1 MNQKEIDILKRAFDR
16 ERASRKLAEKIL
28 EEKSK
33 ELYEL
38 NKKLEK
44 SNIKLTSLNNK
55 VNSQLQGVFEN
66 LVDAYVEIDLNGT
79 ILGINNAAVDLLGLK
94 SLSDKVNVIEM
105 VHPNYKD
112 IIAPNFK
119 SLLKKGSIT
128 DFKVKIVTHN
138 NITKLVHINASI
150 IYDNGIAM
158 GAQGIVRDITTVD
171 KYQKAI
177 RVEKQKYENIIANM
191 NLGLIEVNNQD
202 EILMTNQSF
211 MDMSG
216 YNEKELLGKKC
227 AELFLLNTNDS
238 EKLEKTINK
247 RLEGV
252 SNSYEIDVKIK
263 NGETKYWLI
272 SGAPNYNDKGEVIGS
287 IGIHLDITDAKNNRE
302 LLQEQKLELD
312 TIFNN
317 APLGIV
323 LGKKNKFLRTN
334 PKFDELMGTD
344 ENELI
349 GSSIEKFG
357 LATAKE
363 KKLLREMNSGKI
375 DQFTFN
381 RRYFSKGG
389 NAVWVQVKMNAVRDS
404 KGKTKYQLGL
414 IEDVTSERENTAI
427 IKTIDKITKALLGK
441 TNIYEIAWTIVGYI
455 AEYLDS
461 EDCIIYL
468 VNQKENNLEQIA
480 AFGDKLA
487 NTGEIKNKL
496 TIPINN
502 GIVGTVVRSGI
513 SEIIRDT
520 SKDERYI
527 IDDKQRLSEITVPI
541 ISNNQVIGIIDSEH
555 ENKNHYTKEQV
566 KVLENIANLVAISLK
581 TALNIREREAVELK
595 NTELLKEWEKSN
607 EALQEYAHIVSH
619 DLKSPLRSIDALV
632 NWIKEDNKDLFDENS
647 LKNFELIE
655 ITLERM
661 EQLIS
666 DVLHYSK
673 VDVGDIQEI
682 DIDLNHIV
690 EDIISVLYIP
700 THVNVKIKK
709 TLPSIKGDKI
719 KLRQVFENLLT
730 NAIKFSDKSKGLI
743 EIDFSAKE
751 NHYEFSIKDNGM
763 GIDKKYHDKIFKI
776 FHTLNRSKD
785 STGIG
790 LSIVKKIVGLHG
802 GDIWLES
809 ELNKGTT
816 FYFTLKK

>member
-1 MNQKEIDILKRAFDR
+1 MNQKEIDNLKRAFDR

-38 NKKLEK
+38 NIKLEK
-44 SNIKLTSLNNK
+44 SNIKLTSFNNK

-79 ILGINNAAVDLLGLK
+79 ILGMNNSAVDLLGLK
-94 SLSDKVNVIEM
+94 SLSDKVNVLNM
-105 VHPNYKD
+105 VHPD
-112 IIAPNFK
+112 SAEMVAPKFK
-119 SLLKKGSIT
+119 ELLKKGSMT
-128 DFKVKIVTHN
+128 DFKVKIVTKN
-138 NITKLVHINASI
+138 NKTKLVHINGSI
-150 IYDNGIAM
+150 IYDNGVAT
-158 GAQGIVRDITTVD
+158 GAQGILRDITTID

-177 RVEKQKYENIIANM
+177 RIEKQKYENIIANM

-227 AELFLLNTNDS
+227 SELFLLNTNDS
-238 EKLEKTINK
+238 KKLEKTINK

-263 NGETKYWLI
+263 NGHTKYWLI

-317 APLGIV
+317 APLGII
-323 LGKKNKFLRTN
+323 LGKNNKFLRTN

-344 ENELI
+344 KKELI

-381 RRYFSKGG
+381 RRFFSKDG
-389 NAVWVQVKMNAVRDS
+389 NAMWVKVKMNAVRDF
-404 KGKTKYQLGL
+404 KRKTKYQLGL
-414 IEDVTSERENTAI
+414 IEDITSERENTAI

-468 VNQKENNLEQIA
+468 VNHKENNLEQIA

-487 NTGEIKNKL
+487 NSGKIKNKL

-502 GIVGTVVRSGI
+502 GIVGTVVRTGI

-520 SKDERYI
+520 SKDQRYI
-527 IDDKQRLSEITVPI
+527 IDDKERLSEITVPI
-541 ISNNQVIGIIDSEH
+541 ISNNKVIGIIDSEND
-555 ENKNHYTKEQV
+555 NKNHYTKEQV

-581 TALNIREREAVELK
+581 TALNIREREVVELK
-595 NTELLKEWEKSN
+595 NTELLKEWGKSN

-632 NWIKEDNKDLFDENS
+632 NWIKEDNKDLFDQNS
-647 LKNFELIE
+647 LKNFNLIE
-655 ITLERM
+655 TTLERM

-673 VDVGDIQEI
+673 VDVEDIKEI
-682 DIDLNHIV
+682 DIDLNHIL

-700 THVNVKIKK
+700 SHMNVKIQK

-751 NHYEFSIKDNGM
+751 NHYEFSIKDNGI

-776 FHTLNRSKD
+776 FHTLNKSKD

-809 ELNKGTT
+809 ELNNGTT

>member
-1 MNQKEIDILKRAFDR
+1 M
-16 ERASRKLAEKIL
+16 
-28 EEKSK
+28 
-33 ELYEL
+33 
-38 NKKLEK
+38 
-44 SNIKLTSLNNK
+44 
-55 VNSQLQGVFEN
+55 
-66 LVDAYVEIDLNGT
+66 
-79 ILGINNAAVDLLGLK
+79 
-94 SLSDKVNVIEM
+94 
-105 VHPNYKD
+105 
-112 IIAPNFK
+112 
-119 SLLKKGSIT
+119 
-128 DFKVKIVTHN
+128 
-138 NITKLVHINASI
+138 
-150 IYDNGIAM
+150 
-158 GAQGIVRDITTVD
+158 
-171 KYQKAI
+171 
-177 RVEKQKYENIIANM
+177 
-191 NLGLIEVNNQD
+191 
-202 EILMTNQSF
+202 
-211 MDMSG
+211 
-216 YNEKELLGKKC
+216 
-227 AELFLLNTNDS
+227 NTNDS

-357 LATAKE
+357 LATTKE

-381 RRYFSKGG
+381 RRYFSKDG
-389 NAVWVQVKMNAVRDS
+389 NALWVKVKMNAVRDS

-468 VNQKENNLEQIA
+468 VNHKENNLEQIA

-502 GIVGTVVRSGI
+502 GIVGTVVRTGI

-541 ISNNQVIGIIDSEH
+541 ISNNQVIGIIDSEN

-655 ITLERM
+655 TTLERM

-666 DVLHYSK
+666 DVLHYSR
-673 VDVGDIQEI
+673 VDIEASEETDV
-682 DIDLNHIV
+682 DLNYIIK
-690 EDIISVLYIP
+690 DIITVLYIP
-700 THVNVKIKK
+700 NHINIKINK
-709 TLPSIKGDKI
+709 TLPTLKGDKT
-719 KLRQVFENLLT
+719 KLQQVFLNLIT
-730 NAIKFSDKSKGLI
+730 NAIKFSDKSKGHI
-743 EIDFSAKE
+743 EIDFVPKGKY
-751 NHYEFSIKDNGM
+751 YEFSVKDNGI

-776 FHTLNRSKD
+776 FHTLNRNKD

-790 LSIVKKIVGLHG
+790 LSIVKKIVNLHG

-809 ELNKGTT
+809 ELKKGTT